1 MDGGVW
7 RLTRSSIYLESV
19 TNLKSSG
26 KKHKLIARAHNLAS
40 GVFQSRQDRTGLQKT
55 GGVFFVGEKKRLLTY
70 LYCDVQENTKVD
82 ET

>member
-19 TNLKSSG
+19 TTLKSSG

-55 GGVFFVGEKKRLLTY
+55 GGVYLWAEKRLLTY